1 MQKQVRITFEDAA
14 DNTDIKVMKP
24 HQLTAGEQ
32 LTITLSGTDD
42 TEKFYVYGMG
52 ELTAVYDKA
61 AYAIQKAEQVSGVV
75 ISSSQAYVWEKGNRD
90 LVYSTGAEAF
100 RQGNDETSLEACENY
115 MEQYNAHRVDLT
127 GCKLDQILY
136 VINKGL
142 PVIAVTDGNHAV
154 LLTGY
159 TTSDITYIDPEN
171 GSETTVSIGQ
181 MEKMAEQGG
190 NTFIGY
196 I

>member
-1 MQKQVRITFEDAA
+1 MRITFEDAA

-24 HQLTAGEQ
+24 HQLTAGEP

>member
-1 MQKQVRITFEDAA
+1 MTKQRMQSEGRAGVRSCYFIQSGLCVGKGKQ
-14 DNTDIKVMKP
+14 
-24 HQLTAGEQ
+24 G
-32 LTITLSGTDD
+32 SGIL
-42 TEKFYVYGMG
+42 YWGRS
-52 ELTAVYDKA
+52 
-61 AYAIQKAEQVSGVV
+61 I
-75 ISSSQAYVWEKGNRD
+75 
-90 LVYSTGAEAF
+90 

-159 TTSDITYIDPEN
+159 TTSDITYIDPETAVKQRFPSVRWKKWPTK
-171 GSETTVSIGQ
+171 GRKYLLSDIFRKFFRKKLHTVK
-181 MEKMAEQGG
+181 EKTE
-190 NTFIGY
+190 
-196 I
+196 

>member
-1 MQKQVRITFEDAA
+1 MRITFEDAA

-24 HQLTAGEQ
+24 HQLTAGEP

-100 RQGNDETSLEACENY
+100 RQGNDETLLEACENY